1 MNASNEPLPFQ
12 GRSAVNISGPQQTR
26 PPNLAWTTTKPG
38 AGAVRPVRDDVRV
51 PLPRGPVTKKLE
63 IHDCDAVVGRER
75 NKFERCFSMM
85 D

>member
-1 MNASNEPLPFQ
+1 
-12 GRSAVNISGPQQTR
+12 
-26 PPNLAWTTTKPG
+26 
-38 AGAVRPVRDDVRV
+38 VRPVRDDVRV